1 MQFLSTFL
9 AAALVALAATASAA
23 PLGDVASQRP
33 VHPEPVLAINSPA
46 AVLPTPKPHSYM
58 RRARAH
64 P

>member
-33 VHPEPVLAINSPA
+33 VHPEPVLVINSPA
-46 AVLPTPKPHSYM
+46 TVPTQKPHSYM